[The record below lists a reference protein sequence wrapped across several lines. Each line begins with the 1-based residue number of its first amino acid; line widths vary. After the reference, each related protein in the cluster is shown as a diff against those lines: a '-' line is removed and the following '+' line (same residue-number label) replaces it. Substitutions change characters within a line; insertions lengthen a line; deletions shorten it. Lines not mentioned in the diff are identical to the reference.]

1 MSRRAF
7 LLQLEPGAAGE
18 FVLRHQTAW
27 AELTLALREHG
38 VSVYSLFHEP
48 GSSHLFGYVEVASDE
63 AWRAVQEAPVYRR
76 WGRFLSDLVVPDAGG
91 GAGAKPLREVFHL
104 D

>member
-18 FVLRHQTAW
+18 FALRHQTAW
-27 AELTLALREHG
+27 TELTRTLREQG

-48 GSSHLFGYVEVASDE
+48 GSNHLFGYVEVASDE
-63 AWRAVQEAPVYRR
+63 AWEAVQEAPVYRR
-76 WGRFLSDLVVPDAGG
+76 WGRFLSDLVVSDAGS
-91 GAGAKPLREVFHL
+91 GAKPLREVFHL